1 MTPPNSKLAHSKL
14 AYSKLAPSKLI
25 LMTEPNHDSP
35 MTSDRIANATRPIQA
50 LATDLDGTLIPLSDS
65 QHTMNPQ
72 HRADLVRLQEI
83 LQRHQLPLIYVTGR
97 HLASVRQA
105 MEQYQLPQPDWI
117 CCDVG
122 TTIYSLQKSGDYAV
136 AADYA
141 QSLSSIAGHTCQQRL
156 RQIAACQAEL
166 KLQEAEKQGAF
177 KLSFYTDAAAMP
189 DTVRKLEHQLSQQNL
204 PFVVIHSV
212 DPFTADGLIDVL
224 PAGVSKAF
232 ALQWWC
238 QRHAAKPDQVL
249 FAGDSGNDTAAFNAG
264 FLAILVANTPSAI
277 ARDVRNW
284 HQLQRWQNRF
294 FQASGTATSGVLQGL
309 QHYLRLQPRE

>member
-1 MTPPNSKLAHSKL
+1 M
-14 AYSKLAPSKLI
+14 I
-25 LMTEPNHDSP
+25 ERRHDLPQASGEAANA
-35 MTSDRIANATRPIQA
+35 IANVVRPIQA
-50 LATDLDGTLIPLSDS
+50 LATDLDGTLIPMSDI
-65 QHTMNPQ
+65 HHKVNPQ
-72 HRADLVRLQEI
+72 HRTDLIKLQQM
-83 LQRHQLPLIYVTGR
+83 LQQHQLPLIYVTGR
-97 HLASVRQA
+97 HLASVQQA
-105 MEQYQLPQPDWI
+105 MEVYQLPQPDWI

-122 TTIYSLQKSGDYAV
+122 TTIYSRQKSGNYAV

-141 QSLSSIAGHTCQQRL
+141 QTLGSIADHACQHRL
-156 RQIAACQAEL
+156 RQITECQPAL

-177 KLSFYTDAAAMP
+177 KLSFYTDAATMP

-212 DPFTADGLIDVL
+212 DPFTADGLVDVL

-238 QRHAAKPDQVL
+238 QRHAVRPDQVL

-277 ARDVRNW
+277 TREVRNW
-284 HQLQRWQNRF
+284 HQSQNWQNRV
-294 FQASGTATSGVLQGL
+294 FQASCTATSGVLQGL
-309 QHYLRLQPRE
+309 QHYLRLHQLE